1 MRCPYCLESET
12 QVKDSRATDE
22 STAVR
27 RRRLCVKC
35 GGKFTTFERVQVR
48 DLKVVKSNGNLQI
61 FDRDKLSRSITIA
74 CRKRHV
80 SENDLEKILSGI
92 VRQVEL
98 SGEYTI
104 TTDNLGALVMAG
116 LKQVDSVA
124 YVRYA
129 SVYKNFE
136 APNEFVKFINTNT
149 DDT

>member
-1 MRCPYCLESET
+1 MRCPYCSESET
-12 QVKDSRATDE
+12 QVKDSRVTDAN
-22 STAVR
+22 TAIR

-35 GGKFTTFERVQVR
+35 GGKFTTFERVQVHN
-48 DLKVVKSNGNLQI
+48 LKVIKSDGTMQI
-61 FDRDKLSRSITIA
+61 FNRDKLSRSITIA

-80 SENDLEKILSGI
+80 SENDLEGIVSSI

-98 SGEYTI
+98 SGETI
-104 TTDNLGALVMAG
+104 IKSDNLGALVMSG